1 MNIFKYDEVYY
12 SSIYDQN
19 FAKSQDQYLE
29 DYFLGKDSGF
39 SKRIKFLMK
48 YITQIKFNDVLDLG
62 CGVGTF
68 ALLLAKSGKSSV
80 GLDISKESIDSCK

>member
-1 MNIFKYDEVYY
+1 
-12 SSIYDQN
+12 
-19 FAKSQDQYLE
+19 
-29 DYFLGKDSGF
+29 
-39 SKRIKFLMK
+39 MK